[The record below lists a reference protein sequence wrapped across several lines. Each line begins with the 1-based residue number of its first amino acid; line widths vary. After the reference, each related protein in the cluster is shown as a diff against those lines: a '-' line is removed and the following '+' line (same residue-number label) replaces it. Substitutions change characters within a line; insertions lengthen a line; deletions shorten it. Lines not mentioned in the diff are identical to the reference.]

1 MRKTFLPLG
10 ILSLFLFLVSID
22 LVQAQ
27 DGDEKQSAKKESV
40 VAGKQYTDEIQ
51 VLAGKPNVKKA
62 LAMLEA
68 QEPWTVKNMRMLTE
82 TPAPPFMEQERGRV
96 YAGLLRTAGADS
108 VRNWS
113 SR

>member
-1 MRKTFLPLG
+1 MVG
-10 ILSLFLFLVSID
+10 
-22 LVQAQ
+22 
-27 DGDEKQSAKKESV
+27 
-40 VAGKQYTDEIQ
+40 GKQYTDEIQ
-51 VLAGKPNVKKA
+51 AIARKPNVKKA

-68 QEPWTVKNMRMLTE
+68 QEPWTVKNMRLLTE
-82 TPAPPFMEQERGRV
+82 IPAPPFMEQERGRA